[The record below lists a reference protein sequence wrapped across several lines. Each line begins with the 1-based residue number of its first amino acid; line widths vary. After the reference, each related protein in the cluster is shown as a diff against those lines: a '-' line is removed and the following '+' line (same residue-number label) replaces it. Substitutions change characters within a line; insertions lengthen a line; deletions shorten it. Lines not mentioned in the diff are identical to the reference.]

1 MQVLVQGFSTDRI
14 QRQRNG
20 STLIIKH
27 VSIVTVLTGVNLL
40 VTLMNQVVLAYLFGA
55 GTSMDAFLSCG
66 AVPFVILNLAIGDLG
81 YVLIP
86 LLTKWEEDGKLREA
100 IDATFTGVTLLA
112 LAVTIVGIGCHTLIL
127 RLTTASNM
135 PLATFALA
143 DQMAPLMWIIIGL
156 TIMGS
161 YLTGI
166 HYFKRQF
173 TPPSITLAVPYL
185 GMIAGGLAGAHRFGI
200 ISVAF
205 GWAIGTLARDVV
217 LLLALG
223 GSPIRFSTKLFHP
236 ATRKL
241 MRTLPSLGLSLL
253 PFAALPMIDV
263 FWASR
268 LPVGSI
274 SYLGYS
280 NRIVIAL
287 TSIVV
292 QGLSVVMFP
301 DLSEDIVKGKIAL
314 FRRKV
319 IDAMKVIFLVIVPL
333 SVLVSIGRIP
343 MIGFAL
349 GRGRFGTDSILG
361 VARVLP
367 FYLLGVVW
375 MAMMNIIIRSF
386 YALQDYKTP
395 AIVGTVALVLYTA
408 LSGLLIPHYSYLAI
422 GIAYCVF
429 WVFMFTVQ
437 SYFLGKAVGTVLNR
451 EFLGFLGKV
460 TLSSLAA
467 IGFAFVLPRLVTM
480 GAVAPLAAMAQG
492 AAGLVLFVV
501 ISHFVFRLPQYPLLF
516 GLIQQTL
523 RMAPRAE

>member
-1 MQVLVQGFSTDRI
+1 VILKR
-14 QRQRNG
+14 
-20 STLIIKH
+20 
-27 VSIVTVLTGVNLL
+27 VSIVTVLTGVNLM
-40 VTLMNQVVLAYLFGA
+40 VTLINQVVLAYLFGA
-55 GTSMDAFLSCG
+55 GTSMDAFLACG

-86 LLTKWEEDGKLREA
+86 LLMKYEEEGKLEEA
-100 IDATFTGVTLLA
+100 INATFTGVTLLA
-112 LAVTIVGIGCHTLIL
+112 VGVTIVGVTCHTLIL
-127 RLTTASNM
+127 HLTTASSM
-135 PLATFALA
+135 PLATFTLA

-166 HYFKRQF
+166 QYFRRKF
-173 TPPSITLAVPYL
+173 TAPSITLAVPYL
-185 GMIAGGLAGAHRFGI
+185 GMIVGGVAGAHRFGI

-205 GWAIGTLARDVV
+205 GWAIGTLLRDIV
-217 LLLALG
+217 LLATLG
-223 GSPIRFSTKLFHP
+223 GSPIRFSRILLHP

-314 FRRKV
+314 FQRKV

-333 SVLVSIGRIP
+333 AVLVSIGRIP

-349 GRGRFGTDSILG
+349 GRGRFGTDSVLG
-361 VARVLP
+361 VAKVLP

-386 YALQDYKTP
+386 YALQDYRTP

-408 LSGLLIPHYSYLAI
+408 LSGLLIPRFSYLAI
-422 GIAYCVF
+422 GITYCVF

-437 SYFLGKAVGTVLNR
+437 TYFLGKAVGTILNR

-460 TLSSLAA
+460 TISSLAA
-467 IGFAFVLPRLVTM
+467 IGFAFVLPKLITV
-480 GAVAPLAAMAQG
+480 GAAAPQAAMVEG
-492 AAGLVLFVV
+492 AAGLVLFVAV
-501 ISHFVFRLPQYPLLF
+501 SHFVFRLPQYPLLF